1 MKLDD
6 VKSLAREKG
15 IKLGKLNKAD
25 LIRAIQTQENN
36 TPCFLTGVESCDQ
49 YQCLWRDDC
58 FPE

>member
-15 IKLGKLNKAD
+15 IKVGKLNKAD

-36 TPCFLTGVESCDQ
+36 TPCFSTGLESCDQ
-49 YQCLWRDDC
+49 YQCLWRADC